1 MKIIES
7 LKERRSIYDI
17 NKNLPVKEEVV
28 FDFIKEATE
37 LVPDA
42 FNMKSSRVV
51 VVTKE
56 KQDLL
61 WDKIYDVFDGNVP
74 REKIDGFKNGFGTI
88 LYFIDTSVVKG
99 LEEQIPP
106 YAPKFIEWARQS
118 AGMLEVSIWSG
129 LKELNIGASLQH
141 YNPVIDKM
149 VKELFDIPENYEL
162 NAQMPFGGIN
172 TEPEPKDKEDISLR
186 VKFKN

>member
-7 LKERRSIYDI
+7 LKQRRSNYDI
-17 NKNLPVKEEVV
+17 NKNLPVKEEVI

-56 KQDLL
+56 KHDVL
-61 WDKIYDVFDGNVP
+61 WDKIYEVFDGKVP
-74 REKIDGFKNGFGTI
+74 REKIDSFKNGYGTI
-88 LYFIDTSVVKG
+88 LFFVDKAAVK
-99 LEEQIPP
+99 LLVDQFPT
-106 YAPKFIEWARQS
+106 YASKFSEWSKQS
-118 AGMLEVSIWSG
+118 AGMLELSIWSG

-172 TEPEPKDKEDISLR
+172 TEPSLKDKEDISKR
-186 VKFKN
+186 VRFVN